1 MDNEN
6 LQPNNQEES
15 TDNVDNTSTQATDV
29 EIQNQ
34 ALQQLLKENRAT
46 MQALQ
51 EELKQV
57 KTANAKLVAQ
67 LDVSKSTQQ
76 NVDDIIN
83 TNFNRYIKK

>member
-34 ALQQLLKENRAT
+34 ALQQLLQENRAT

-76 NVDDIIN
+76 SVDDIIN